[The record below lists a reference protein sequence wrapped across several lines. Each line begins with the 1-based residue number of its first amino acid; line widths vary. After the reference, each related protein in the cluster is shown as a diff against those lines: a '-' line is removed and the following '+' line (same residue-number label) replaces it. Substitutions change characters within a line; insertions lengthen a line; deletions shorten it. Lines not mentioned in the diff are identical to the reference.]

1 MNLRELI
8 KKDFNIDF
16 PITGNTAN
24 SQDNPIVIHRQEPN
38 NPTSVEFG
46 IIRCV
51 GIARGVEWE
60 VIDQRLIDYDGKYL
74 DQITIETKAKTETEI
89 ITQLESYYF
98 DITECVDFEHHTDND
113 NAGGHV

>member
-8 KKDFNIDF
+8 KKDFNIDY
-16 PITGNTAN
+16 PISGSTAS

-38 NPTSVEFG
+38 NPTSVEMG

-60 VIDQRLIDYDGKYL
+60 VIEQRLIDYDGRYV
-74 DQITIETKAKTETEI
+74 DQITIETKETTETEI
-89 ITQLESYYF
+89 ITQLESYFF
-98 DITECVDFEHHTDND
+98 DITECIDFDQTGND
-113 NAGGHV
+113 TAGGHI